1 MRDTAVAI
9 TVEDKTERYAAL
21 SVQALAGEL
30 VGSSAGGEQPKFA
43 AYAELAPGRRAH
55 VGEVQRRRRMSLHSA
70 GAIC

>member
-43 AYAELAPGRRAH
+43 AYAELALGAA
-55 VGEVQRRRRMSLHSA
+55 RM
-70 GAIC
+70 CW